1 MTSINFHERDAVFS
15 YTGTQT
21 ITFKLRIEAKSRE
34 KAEEKFKKIWLNSHI
49 DQDCWWDI
57 EQEGIKIIYDNFDDV
72 VANAD
77 WRIED

>member
-1 MTSINFHERDAVFS
+1 MTLFP

-21 ITFKLRIEAKSRE
+21 ITFKSTIKAKSRE

-57 EQEGIKIIYDNFDDV
+57 EQEGIEIIHDNFDD
-72 VANAD
+72 AINED